1 VIVIVFRSRLRPGC
15 DATRLGALGE
25 RMYRLA
31 ASMPGFI
38 SYKDFA
44 SEDGENVTLVEFEST
59 ETLAD
64 WRDHPEHQEAQRQGR
79 AEFFS
84 DYTIQV
90 CQALRAYTFD
100 TAAGRRELEVS

>member
-1 VIVIVFRSRLRPGC
+1 VIVIVFRSRLREGF
-15 DATRLGALGE
+15 DAAKLGALGE
-25 RMYRLA
+25 RMYSLA

-44 SEDGENVTLVEFEST
+44 AQDGENLTFVEFEST
-59 ETLAD
+59 ETLAH

-79 AEFFS
+79 EEFFS

-90 CQALRAYTFD
+90 CQPLRAYTFD
-100 TAAGRRELEVS
+100 AAGGRRDLAI